1 MKKKVILKSSIL
13 AVVAGLSVF
22 TINSVF
28 ADELPVQFMGVND
41 FHGALEQTG
50 TARLEGETV
59 KNAGTA
65 PLLATYLNDSQKDFE
80 TENAGTPNASIRVQA
95 GDMVGAS
102 PANSALLQ
110 DEPTVKVFN
119 EMNFEY
125 GTLGNHEFD
134 EGLGEFN
141 RIMKGKPQRLVNSI
155 RSSMS
160 ILMKLRNKKLSLPTW
175 WTKIPTKSHLI
186 GNHMQ
191 LKKSQ

>member
-1 MKKKVILKSSIL
+1 MKKKIILKSSIL
-13 AVVAGLSVF
+13 AVAAGLSVF
-22 TINSVF
+22 AINSVF

-141 RIMKGKPQRLVNSI
+141 RIMKGEAPTLLRSDLSGLLRQNSQILSCVKIMNNTGFWMKQNRLPNMRVN
-155 RSSMS
+155 
-160 ILMKLRNKKLSLPTW
+160 
-175 WTKIPTKSHLI
+175 
-186 GNHMQ
+186 
-191 LKKSQ
+191 